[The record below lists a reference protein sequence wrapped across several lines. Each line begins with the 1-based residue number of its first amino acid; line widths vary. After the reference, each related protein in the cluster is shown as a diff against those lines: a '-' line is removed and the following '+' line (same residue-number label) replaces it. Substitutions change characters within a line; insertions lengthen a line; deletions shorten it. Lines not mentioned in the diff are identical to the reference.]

1 MSPVRLLIALAATAA
16 LTGCFSGGADK
27 AGGSS
32 APVVLRLA
40 TADTGLRPQV
50 EQPEYFAEQVAK
62 LSHGRLRI
70 EIVRAPAAES
80 VPDPEARVAGMVRD
94 GRFQLGWIGA
104 RGWDT
109 VGVDAFQA
117 LQAPF
122 LITDKGLL
130 DEVVAGEIGKRMLA
144 GLDGGG
150 VEGIALVPGLLRH
163 PFGVK
168 HAFASLD
175 DFAGARV
182 RVVPSRASEALMRAL
197 GATPVHI
204 ASNAVGDAANRGRI
218 DAREQSLGADPAG
231 AWLTANLTFFGKAMT
246 LFGNADALQGLSSE
260 QRDVLRRAGELAVKH
275 AIAAAPAEQDL
286 ATAYCTA
293 ARVAIAAEG
302 DLAALRRA
310 SAPVYAEL
318 ERRPETRQA
327 IADIRALKAQLP
339 PAPPVDVPA
348 SCSEPVAA
356 DARRARDP
364 AFVDGT
370 YRWRLT
376 REGARRAGTTED
388 PEDWYGKV
396 ITMTLRDGRW
406 LLAGEV
412 RDHGTF
418 AIRGDRIIF
427 DWPQTN
433 SVLTFSFKR
442 HEDGTLDIT
451 PVLPMDQGDQYVW
464 ASGPWRRVGP
474 PVRAIP
480 SP

>member
-1 MSPVRLLIALAATAA
+1 MSPARLLIALAATAA

-40 TADTGLRPQV
+40 TADAGVRPEV

-62 LSHGRLRI
+62 LSQGRLRI
-70 EIVRAPAAES
+70 EVVRAPAGQA

-104 RGWDT
+104 RAWDT

-122 LITDKGLL
+122 LITDKGLF
-130 DEVVAGEIGKRMLA
+130 DDVVAGDIGKSMLA
-144 GLDGGG
+144 RLHGGG

-163 PFGVK
+163 SFGAK

-182 RVVPSRASEALMRAL
+182 RVIPSRVSDALMRAL
-197 GATPVHI
+197 GATPVHV
-204 ASNAVGDAANRGRI
+204 ASDAVGPAANRGRI
-218 DAREQSLGADPAG
+218 DAREQSLGTDPAG
-231 AWLTANLTFFGKAMT
+231 AWLTANLTFFGKALT
-246 LFGNADALQGLSSE
+246 LFGNADALHELSSE

-275 AIAAAPAEQDL
+275 AIADAPAEQDL

-293 ARVAIAAEG
+293 ARVVIAADG

-318 ERRPETRQA
+318 ERHPETRQA
-327 IADIRALKAQLP
+327 IAEIRALKAQLP

-348 SCSEPVAA
+348 SCSEPIEA

-364 AFVDGT
+364 AFLDGT
-370 YRWRLT
+370 YRWRLS
-376 REGARRAGTTED
+376 REGARRAGTTDD
-388 PEDWYGKV
+388 PEDPYGKV
-396 ITMTLRDGRW
+396 VTMTLRDGRW
-406 LLAGEV
+406 LLGGV
-412 RDHGTF
+412 DQDHGTF
-418 AIRGDRIIF
+418 AVRGDRLVF
-427 DWPQTN
+427 DWPQTD
-433 SVLTFSFKR
+433 SVLTFSFVR
-442 HEDGTLDIT
+442 HRDGTLDIT
-451 PVLPMDQGDQYVW
+451 PVLPMDQGDQYIW
-464 ASGPWRRVGP
+464 ASGPWQRVGP

-480 SP
+480 AP

>member
-1 MSPVRLLIALAATAA
+1 MSPARLLIALAATAA

-40 TADTGLRPQV
+40 TADTGVRPLV
-50 EQPEYFAEQVAK
+50 EQPDYFAEQVEK

-70 EIVRAPAAES
+70 EIVRAPAGES
-80 VPDPEARVAGMVRD
+80 IPNPEERVAGMVRD
-94 GRFQLGWIGA
+94 GRFPLGWIGA
-104 RGWDT
+104 RAWDT
-109 VGVDAFQA
+109 MGVDAFEA

-130 DEVVAGEIGKRMLA
+130 DEVVAGDIGKSMLA
-144 GLDGGG
+144 RLHSGG

-175 DFAGARV
+175 DFAGARI
-182 RVVPSRASEALMRAL
+182 RVVPSHASDALMRAL
-197 GATPVHI
+197 GAIPVHV
-204 ASNAVGDAANRGRI
+204 APNAVGSAASRGRI
-218 DAREQSLGADPAG
+218 DGREQSLGSDPAG
-231 AWLTANLTFFGKAMT
+231 VWLTANLTFFGKAVT
-246 LFGNADALQGLSSE
+246 LFGNAAALEKLSAE

-275 AIAAAPAEQDL
+275 AIADAPAEQDL

-293 ARVAIAAEG
+293 ARVVIAADG
-302 DLAALRRA
+302 DLAELRRA

-318 ERRPETRQA
+318 ERHPETRKA
-327 IADIRALKAQLP
+327 IAEIRALKEQLP
-339 PAPPVDVPA
+339 PASPVDVPA

-364 AFVDGT
+364 AFLDGT

-388 PEDWYGKV
+388 PEDRYGNV
-396 ITMTLRDGRW
+396 VTMTLRDGRW
-406 LLAGEV
+406 LLAGEQP
-412 RDHGTF
+412 DYGSF
-418 AIRGDRIIF
+418 AIRGDRLVF
-427 DWPQTN
+427 DWPRTN

-442 HEDGTLDIT
+442 HDDGTLDIT
-451 PVLPMDQGDQYVW
+451 PVLPMDQGDQYHW
-464 ASGPWRRVGP
+464 ASGPWQRVGP

-480 SP
+480 SF